1 MDTIII
7 VVLILSVLILLT
19 CAVFI
24 LLYFKAEKARK
35 QADADNLE
43 ILQNEFAELKKLE
56 INTASDLTD
65 RFDALRKEIKL
76 SQDQA
81 NAKMN
86 LGFENLEIENK
97 DIRKEIAANITKL
110 ESSFKDYADK
120 ADRLLSKYS
129 NDVADTQK
137 DANQLR
143 EQIQKELQNI
153 LKEIKSPL
161 DLD

>member
-19 CAVFI
+19 SAVFI
-24 LLYFKAEKARK
+24 LLYFKTEKARK

-43 ILQNEFAELKKLE
+43 ILQNEFAEIKKLE
-56 INTASDLTD
+56 INTASDLSD

-86 LGFENLEIENK
+86 LGFENLETENI

-110 ESSFKDYADK
+110 ELAFKDYADK

-137 DANQLR
+137 EANQLK
-143 EQIQKELQNI
+143 EQIKKELQNI
-153 LKEIKSPL
+153 LIEIKSPL